1 MYAIGE
7 TDVHVCKEAAGEVSD
22 YTTRDGDL
30 HLKQLDH
37 SLSSDKGQHFGLDLT
52 LDK

>member
-7 TDVHVCKEAAGEVSD
+7 TNVHVRKVAAGEVSGC
-22 YTTRDGDL
+22 TTRNGDL

-37 SLSSDKGQHFGLDLT
+37 GLSSDEGQHFGLDLT

>member
-7 TDVHVCKEAAGEVSD
+7 TNVHVRKVAAGGVSGR
-22 YTTRDGDL
+22 TTRNGDL

-37 SLSSDKGQHFGLDLT
+37 GLSSDKGQHFGLNLP